1 MTLMLQALILGTVA
15 ISVPQ
20 TGPPQPV
27 SVLRIRIVLGDAQQK
42 PMPVA
47 RHALLITEN
56 PVGAVPRRAVTAA
69 DGTAEVKLRPGNYT
83 VESDQPVVFLGK
95 AYQWVKTVDLVAGRG
110 TVLELTADNAEV
122 EAAVNAAPSGSSATM
137 TSDVSFLLGQWQDS
151 VVGLWTPASRASGF
165 VVDAQGLIATS
176 RRAIGTSSSVEVQ
189 VTPAVKVAGTVL
201 AADAVRDVAVLW
213 IDPAAL
219 GSIKPLSLECAR
231 QGKPA
236 VKSGQGIVTIGAPLR
251 GPKGLTSGTV
261 DRVETSAIVPD
272 FILPPDNAG
281 GPVFATDGS
290 VVGIATVGE
299 DGRRGGLEDARI
311 VRVETACEVMASV
324 EKKMKETPPPSG
336 GRLPVEPARSFPA
349 DALDDAARRRPGGT
363 LTPYQ
368 MTSSDFDVAFI
379 TPVMIY
385 GAEHR
390 PDPVST
396 RGRERGQGAT
406 APAPE
411 PALARRLTDFG
422 AWSAYF
428 ADFPPVLV
436 VRVTP
441 RLVEGFWTTV
451 ARAAARTQGV
461 SVPPVKRFKP
471 GFSRMR
477 ALCGEDEVTPI
488 HPFTLEQRVSDT
500 DAISEGLYV
509 FDPGAL
515 GPHCR
520 TVKLVLYSEKAPQN
534 GDTRVVDPKVIQQ
547 IWQDFAPYR
556 GLMPET
562 P

>member
-1 MTLMLQALILGTVA
+1 MLLMLQALILGILA
-15 ISVPQ
+15 LPVPQ
-20 TGPPQPV
+20 TGPAQPV
-27 SVLRIRIVLGDAQQK
+27 SVLRIRIVLGDAQR
-42 PMPVA
+42 PTPVA
-47 RHALLITEN
+47 RHALLISEN
-56 PVGAVPRRAVTAA
+56 PVGAAPRRTVTTA

-95 AYQWVKTVDLVAGRG
+95 AYQWVTTVDLVAGRD

-122 EAAVNAAPSGSSATM
+122 ETAVNAALPGSSATM

-151 VVGLWTPASRASGF
+151 VVGLWTPASRTSGF

-176 RRAIGTSSSVEVQ
+176 RRAIGASASVEVQ
-189 VTPAVKVAGTVL
+189 VTPAVKVAAKVL
-201 AADAVRDVAVLW
+201 AADAARDVAVLW

-219 GSIKPLSLECAR
+219 GSIKPLALGCG
-231 QGKPA
+231 QPGKPA

-251 GPKGLTSGTV
+251 GPKRLTSGTV
-261 DRVETSAIVPD
+261 DRVETDAIVSD
-272 FILPPDNAG
+272 FVLPPDNAG

-290 VVGIATVGE
+290 VVGIATVGDDE
-299 DGRRGGLEDARI
+299 LRGGLEDARV
-311 VRVETACEVMASV
+311 VRVEAACEVMASM

-336 GRLPVEPARSFPA
+336 ARLPVEPVRPIPA
-349 DALDDAARRRPGGT
+349 DALDDAARRRGGS

-390 PDPVST
+390 PDRAST
-396 RGRERGQGAT
+396 PGRERGQRTT
-406 APAPE
+406 ASAPE

-428 ADFPPVLV
+428 ADVPPVLV
-436 VRVTP
+436 VRATP

-477 ALCGEDEVTPI
+477 ALCGEAEVTPI

-515 GPHCR
+515 GPHCKA
-520 TVKLVLYSEKAPQN
+520 VKLVLYSEKAPQN
-534 GDTRVVDPKVIQQ
+534 GDTRVVEPKVIQQ

-556 GLMPET
+556 VLMP
-562 P
+562 